1 MFFKK
6 SLLKKSATLKTL
18 TITSFAG
25 GLNSVT
31 DDAYLG
37 SSVAKISYNV
47 TGESGVLKENKGVVA
62 FQKKRDGKYSPL
74 TLDDKKIKRVWYF
87 RRFSNL

>member
-6 SLLKKSATLKTL
+6 SLLKKSATLKVL
-18 TITSFAG
+18 NVNSFAG

-37 SSVAKISYNV
+37 SSVAKVSYNV
-47 TGESGVLKENKGVVA
+47 TGESGVLKESKGAVA
-62 FQKKRDGKYSPL
+62 FQKNQKH
-74 TLDDKKIKRVWYF
+74 VV
-87 RRFSNL
+87 NLFYCHQ